1 MMWGDGMGWAMGWA
15 WLFWILL
22 IVGVVVLVTLLVL
35 VVSRGSA
42 AGRQGGPGAAPTG
55 AAPSRARE
63 ILEERYARGEIN
75 AEEFHERR
83 RTLEGN
89 SPLEG
94 AGP

>member
-35 VVSRGSA
+35 VLVR
-42 AGRQGGPGAAPTG
+42 GGPGSGRPDGPRTPPAG
-55 AAPSRARE
+55 AATSRARE

-83 RTLEGN
+83 RTLEGET
-89 SPLEG
+89 P
-94 AGP
+94 